1 MFSITTASASAVLAS
16 RDPLIGQIN
25 STVYAPGIPCKHLLI
40 NSGQKSMYIAS
51 KKLSRAPVSRSVAW
65 NFETYM
71 KLRLIQKFVSEKFQ
85 EKSDV
90 NFNAPRT

>member
-1 MFSITTASASAVLAS
+1 MFSITTACASAVLAS

-40 NSGQKSMYIAS
+40 NSGQKYIAS

-71 KLRLIQKFVSEKFQ
+71 KLRLIQQFVSEKFQ